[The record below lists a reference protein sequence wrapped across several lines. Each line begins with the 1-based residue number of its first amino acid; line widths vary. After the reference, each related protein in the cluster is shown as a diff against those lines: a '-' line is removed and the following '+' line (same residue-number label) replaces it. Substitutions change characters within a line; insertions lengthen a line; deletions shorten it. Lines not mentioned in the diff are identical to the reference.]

1 MLSKYNL
8 YPKLGGGILPKK
20 KLSNIDIT
28 LWILFLSNGKRTLD
42 QIAEFLNLNQDKIL
56 KLYKNFEKK
65 I

>member
-42 QIAEFLNLNQDKIL
+42 QIADFKF
-56 KLYKNFEKK
+56 KSG
-65 I
+65 